1 MIYPAS
7 TKADR
12 KIKRNIMSL
21 NPRQWDILCNLQG
34 SDRPLSIERIAK
46 KVSHHNTSASEKSF
60 REMIARDL
68 RDLKR
73 ITGAIESKKI
83 SLSLGPGRQDRI
95 EYSWNARGSEVM
107 IKSLSGSQALALGV
121 LQKIGLGLVP
131 PAIIDELKPIFSALH
146 KQEIVKGQSDS
157 DPETK
162 ITAKAVA
169 SVQNRWLQKIK
180 LLSETVGFI
189 PAKIKPSI
197 EKLVY
202 EALYQEKLIEL
213 TYRGKESVVKPLGL
227 VQKGARRYLVAIK
240 RYGEG
245 QPSLFTMSL
254 IDDVREVH
262 SLEYNDVKGGEDF
275 DLDEFF
281 KKGLAR
287 PVFDP
292 EALGK
297 PIELEIWVDQGT
309 FEWLSDTPI
318 AEGQRS
324 REVAD
329 GHVISVSTTLREE
342 LVYWIL
348 SMANHV
354 RVIGPDI
361 LKQRIAED
369 LRKSLSLYD

>member
-1 MIYPAS
+1 
-7 TKADR
+7 
-12 KIKRNIMSL
+12 MSL
-21 NPRQWDILCNLQG
+21 NSRQWDILCNLQG
-34 SDRPLSIERIAK
+34 SDRPLSIDRIAR
-46 KVSHHNTSASEKSF
+46 KVSHHNTKASEKSF

-73 ITGAIESKKI
+73 ITGAIESKKV
-83 SLSLGPGRQDRI
+83 SLSMGPGRNERI
-95 EYSWNARGSEVM
+95 EYSWNSRGSELMV
-107 IKSLSGSQALALGV
+107 KSLSGSQALALGV

-162 ITAKAVA
+162 ITVKAVA
-169 SVQNRWLQKIK
+169 SVQKKWLQKIK
-180 LLSETVGFI
+180 FLSETVGFI

-202 EALYQEKLIEL
+202 EALYQEKLIEI
-213 TYRGKESVVKPLGL
+213 TYRGNESVVKPLGL

-240 RYGEG
+240 RYGEA

-254 IDDVREVH
+254 INDVREVH
-262 SLEYNDVKGGEDF
+262 SMEYNDVKGGEDF
-275 DLDEFF
+275 DFDEFF

-318 AEGQRS
+318 ADGQRS
-324 REVAD
+324 RECAD
-329 GHVISVSTTLREE
+329 GHVISVTTTLREE

-361 LKQRIAED
+361 LKQRIADD